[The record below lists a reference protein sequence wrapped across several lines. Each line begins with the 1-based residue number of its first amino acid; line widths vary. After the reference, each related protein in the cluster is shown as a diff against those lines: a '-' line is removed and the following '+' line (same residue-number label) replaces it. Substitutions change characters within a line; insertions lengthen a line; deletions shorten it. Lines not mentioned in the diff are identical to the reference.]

1 MQYEIKTHT
10 DLGAVL
16 WMTHGNTQIGAA
28 LDYGIR
34 IVHLSCCGLPNL
46 FYHQP
51 PDLSDGYTTASG
63 WRLYG
68 GHRFWLS
75 PEGTDTYAPDNAP
88 INYQIH
94 ADGVTLM
101 QKPDPLLQVVKS
113 LTIRFLPDSGIQLLH
128 EIKNIADTP
137 LTVALWGINTLAPG
151 GTAYVDFSPDPP
163 GTATPGRVVS
173 LWGQTNL
180 SDPRIR
186 FEADRLVTRYAPIE
200 DYCKIG
206 LFSKGGKAVFENLS
220 QRFTLEYEALR
231 PELYSDLGCNF
242 EVYQGKYFTE
252 LETLGVRRTVAPGE
266 AAAHMEI
273 WRLQVL

>member
-1 MQYEIKTHT
+1 MQYEINT
-10 DLGAVL
+10 DPSLGRVL
-16 WMTHGNTQIGAA
+16 WMTEGNTQIGAA

-34 IVHLSCCGLPNL
+34 VVHLSICGMPNL
-46 FYHQP
+46 FYRQP
-51 PDLSDGYTTASG
+51 SNCSDGYTTASG

-75 PEGTDTYAPDNAP
+75 PEGDNTYAPDNAP
-88 INYQIH
+88 IDYQIH
-94 ADGVTLM
+94 PDGVTLI
-101 QKPDPLLQVVKS
+101 QKPDRLLKAVKT
-113 LTIRFLPDSGIQLLH
+113 LTIRFLPDSGIQLVH
-128 EIKNIADTP
+128 EIKNIGDTP
-137 LTVALWGINTLAPG
+137 LTAALWSINTLAAG
-151 GTAYVDFSPDPP
+151 GIASIDFTADPP

-173 LWGQTNL
+173 LWGQTSL

-186 FEADRLVTRYAPIE
+186 FEKDRLVTCYAPME

-220 QRFTLEYEALR
+220 QRLTLQYEALR

-252 LETLGVRRTVAPGE
+252 LETLGIRRTIAPGE
-266 AAAHMEI
+266 SAAHTEV
-273 WRLQVL
+273 WYLQSL